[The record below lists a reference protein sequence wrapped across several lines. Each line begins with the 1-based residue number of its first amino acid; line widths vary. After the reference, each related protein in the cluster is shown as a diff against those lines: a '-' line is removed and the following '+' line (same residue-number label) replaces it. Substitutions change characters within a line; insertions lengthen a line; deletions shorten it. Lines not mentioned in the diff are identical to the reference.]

1 MTPSRP
7 AFASF
12 VVTYNRPDPL
22 RATLERLLS
31 QTQPAEVTV
40 VIDNGTGD
48 EGRTVAEEFGHE
60 VEYVH
65 TGDNLG
71 SAGGAACGMELLFDR
86 GYEWIHSVDDDNPT
100 MTDDTLERLR
110 SLITRNDDD
119 SLAAVA
125 VGGTR
130 WDWSK
135 GRSVRIPNAEL
146 TGDLAVDSI
155 GGNQHMTTRRQVIA
169 AHGTPR
175 KEFFFGFWDALY
187 SLRLRRAGYRLMID
201 GTLLHEYRTRQNRL
215 DHQLSRSARPRDPYG
230 SIWRRYYVTRN
241 YIYEMRNALD
251 RPDLARRQ
259 AVLALGR
266 AITSW
271 TRGARYGARYSNL
284 QLRGVVDGYRGR
296 LGRTVPPRAKSD
308 GEG

>member
-7 AFASF
+7 TFASF
-12 VVTYNRPDPL
+12 VVTYNRPDAL
-22 RATLERLLS
+22 RTTLERLLS
-31 QTQPAEVTV
+31 QTQPAELTV

-48 EGRTVAEEFGHE
+48 EGRTVAEQFGRD

-71 SAGGAACGMELLFDR
+71 SAGGAAFGMDLLFDR

-110 SLITRNDDD
+110 SLIARNDDNA
-119 SLAAVA
+119 LGAVA

-130 WDWSK
+130 WDWRK
-135 GRSVRIPNAEL
+135 GRTLRIPSAEL
-146 TGDLAVDSI
+146 TRDLAVDSI

-187 SLRLRRAGYRLMID
+187 SLRLRRAGYQLMIA
-201 GTLLHEYRTRQNRL
+201 GTLLREYRTQHNRL
-215 DHQLSRSARPRDPYG
+215 DFERSRSLRPRDAYG

-241 YIYEMRNALD
+241 YIYEMRNAFD

-259 AVLALGR
+259 AVLALAR
-266 AITSW
+266 AVASW
-271 TRGARYGARYSNL
+271 SRGARYGARYSNL
-284 QLRGVVDGYRGR
+284 QLRGVLDGYRGR
-296 LGRTVPPRAKSD
+296 LGRTVPPRAKPD
-308 GEG
+308 